1 MNQYVTGT
9 IIKTHREARKMTQ
22 AELAAILGVSDKAVS
37 KWKTGRGYP
46 DITLIEPLARALGL
60 SAIELLS
67 GENVINKNRSFNMNK
82 TKIYVCPMCGNI
94 ITAAGEAVI
103 SCCGIVLPALE
114 AEQASERCPFPLKV
128 EIVED
133 EYYVTL
139 THEMTKQH
147 SISFM
152 AAVSDDGVRL
162 VKLYPEG
169 NAEARFKISRARYL
183 YCFCNRHGLFRM
195 RLTGRIGKPVPAGK
209 T

>member
-37 KWKTGRGYP
+37 KWETGRGYP

-133 EYYVTL
+133 EYYVSIE
-139 THEMTKQH
+139 HPMEKEH
-147 SISFM
+147 YISFFLS
-152 AAVSDDGVRL
+152 ANDSRIEL
-162 VKLYPEG
+162 KKLYPEG
-169 NAEARFKISRARYL
+169 AAEARFKIRDTRDIYY
-183 YCFCNRHGLFRM
+183 YCNKHGLYIKKIR
-195 RLTGRIGKPVPAGK
+195 
-209 T
+209 

>member
-22 AELAAILGVSDKAVS
+22 SELAAILGVSDKAVS
-37 KWKTGRGYP
+37 KWETGRSYP
-46 DITLIEPLARALGL
+46 DITLIEPLAKALGL

-128 EIVED
+128 EVVED
-133 EYYVTL
+133 EYYVSIE
-139 THEMTKQH
+139 HPMEKEH
-147 SISFM
+147 YISFFLS
-152 AAVSDDGVRL
+152 ANDSRIEL
-162 VKLYPEG
+162 KKLYPEG
-169 NAEARFKISRARYL
+169 AAEARFKIRDTRDIYY
-183 YCFCNRHGLFRM
+183 YCNKHGLYVKK
-195 RLTGRIGKPVPAGK
+195 IH
-209 T
+209 

>member
-9 IIKTHREARKMTQ
+9 IIKTHREAKKMTQ

-37 KWKTGRGYP
+37 KWETGRSYP
-46 DITLIEPLARALGL
+46 DITLIEPLAKALGL

-67 GENVINKNRSFNMNK
+67 GENVINKNRAFNMNK

-133 EYYVTL
+133 EYYVSIE
-139 THEMTKQH
+139 HPMEKEH
-147 SISFM
+147 YISFFLS
-152 AAVSDDGVRL
+152 ANDSRIEL
-162 VKLYPEG
+162 KKLYPEG
-169 NAEARFKISRARYL
+169 AAEARFKIRDTKDIYY
-183 YCFCNRHGLFRM
+183 YCNKHGLYVKH
-195 RLTGRIGKPVPAGK
+195 IK
-209 T
+209 

>member
-37 KWKTGRGYP
+37 KWETGRSYP
-46 DITLIEPLARALGL
+46 DITLIEPLAKALGL

-67 GENVINKNRSFNMNK
+67 GENVINKNRAFNMNK

-128 EIVED
+128 EVVED
-133 EYYVTL
+133 EYYVSIE
-139 THEMTKQH
+139 HPMEREH
-147 SISFM
+147 YISFFLS
-152 AAVSDDGVRL
+152 VNDSRIEL
-162 VKLYPEG
+162 KKLYPESA
-169 NAEARFKISRARYL
+169 AEARFKIRDTKDIYY
-183 YCFCNRHGLFRM
+183 YCNKHGLYIKKIR
-195 RLTGRIGKPVPAGK
+195 
-209 T
+209 

>member
-9 IIKTHREARKMTQ
+9 IIKTHREAKKLTQ
-22 AELAAILGVSDKAVS
+22 AELASILGVSDKAVS
-37 KWKTGRGYP
+37 KWETGRSYP
-46 DITLIEPLARALGL
+46 DITLIEPLAKALGL

-133 EYYVTL
+133 EYYVSIE
-139 THEMTKQH
+139 HPMEKEH
-147 SISFM
+147 YISFFLS
-152 AAVSDDGVRL
+152 ANDSRIEL
-162 VKLYPEG
+162 KKLYPEG
-169 NAEARFKISRARYL
+169 AAEARFKIRDTRDIYY
-183 YCFCNRHGLFRM
+183 YCNKHGLYVKKIR
-195 RLTGRIGKPVPAGK
+195 
-209 T
+209 

>member
-22 AELAAILGVSDKAVS
+22 AELAATLGVSDKAVS
-37 KWKTGRGYP
+37 KWETGRSYP
-46 DITLIEPLARALGL
+46 DITLIEPLAKALGL

-67 GENVINKNRSFNMNK
+67 GENVINKNRAFNMNK

-133 EYYVTL
+133 EYYVSIE
-139 THEMTKQH
+139 HPMEKEH
-147 SISFM
+147 YISFFLS
-152 AAVSDDGVRL
+152 ANDSRIEL
-162 VKLYPEG
+162 KKLYPEG
-169 NAEARFKISRARYL
+169 AAEARFKIRDTKDIYY
-183 YCFCNRHGLFRM
+183 YCNKHGLYVKKIR
-195 RLTGRIGKPVPAGK
+195 
-209 T
+209 